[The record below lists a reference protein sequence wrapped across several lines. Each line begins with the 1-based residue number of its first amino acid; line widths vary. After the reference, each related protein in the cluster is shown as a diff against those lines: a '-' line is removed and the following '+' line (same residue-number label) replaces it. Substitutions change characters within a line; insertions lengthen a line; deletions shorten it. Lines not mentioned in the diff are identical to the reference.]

1 MKKSTLLLAL
11 ALPLCGVL
19 HAAEPLERQF
29 QNPPEETK
37 PWCYWYW
44 YKSDITRDGIT
55 KDLEAMKKAGVR
67 LAMIGNIDYGSLPS
81 GNVKMFT
88 PEWNSLT
95 RHAMAEG
102 ARLGIDI
109 YMFNSPGWSQS
120 GGPWIKPEQSMRRVI
135 WNEIPAQGGPFSAKV
150 RNAPQDIAVLAVP
163 RKKSVSVPGVIPPGQ
178 KNGVSFAKSS
188 WIWHP
193 SEDGATNAPAG
204 TKYFKKVFQ
213 ADPASIEAAKLLIAA
228 DNSFVAWVNC
238 KDVAKGSHWKTQQE
252 VSITPHLKNG
262 ENVIAV
268 AVTNPEA
275 GPSGLL
281 AALMLDTKDGK
292 QELIPTDASWLAGSS
307 EVEGWRDNAAT
318 PQGWQPARVLGAPT
332 MSPWRLSA
340 EAKSLGKIVRFEHS
354 EPFTARGLTLTP
366 KAPNWSVRD
375 RMGNSVM
382 VEGKLYALDEKGAR
396 TQVAEIKAM
405 GSNPTTDFLPLA
417 PATYSFKEITAK
429 VFEFEGTPTAGVA
442 ELSIGSEPVVAK
454 VVEKQLGRMH
464 PTPSPAWDSYIFPD
478 TEQRSDASLVLR
490 RSEILNLTDKL
501 DANGV
506 LTCDL
511 PPGDWTILYFGMVTT
526 GQRNRPAP
534 PEGTGL
540 ECDKMSK
547 EHIRSHFHSMFDA
560 LFAKMTPEERK
571 GFKGVTIDS
580 YEVGSQN
587 WTDGFDKTFA
597 TRIGYDPI
605 PMLPVLTG
613 RVVEGARDSDSFLS
627 DLRRTVSELV
637 VENYI
642 GGLRDVAAEH
652 GLRLWCEN
660 YGHWGFPSE
669 FLSYGGY
676 ADQIGGEFWSGG
688 LGLGSI
694 ECRAASS
701 AAHIY
706 GKPVVYAEAFT
717 SGNNPDQHPY
727 TLKRRGEE
735 LFCEGINHFVLHVSG
750 HQPRDSVPGV
760 NIFGTGFHRNTPWF
774 GHSRAWSR
782 YLQRCHLLLRQGEPV
797 ADTAVYI
804 GDFAPQMTGPAKP
817 VPPGYDY
824 DYINSDVLLKRA
836 RVENGELV
844 VPDEKDP
851 ARISTRYKMVA
862 MPTEPAAQKMRP
874 QVRAR
879 IEELKKQGALFVE
892 GVPVTAQTMQALKI
906 LPLVSKESGPLR
918 WKARR
923 LDDGMLFFLSN
934 FTKPGAFEVTL
945 RSKGKAPE
953 LFNPVTG
960 ETRKMARFWPD
971 GEGTRVAFHV
981 TDPADSFFVVFR
993 DPLPAGGS
1001 VVKSERDGQPVSA
1014 AELDL
1019 FFDKDGQLIGE
1030 AAQPGNYTVTMSTGA
1045 QKKAVIAP
1053 ACEPLVI
1060 KDGWTNVPGQEAAN
1074 TITQEVV
1081 FNLPETLAKAGEV
1094 NLDLGKVNVM
1104 ATATLNGK
1112 EFETLWMPPFALDV
1126 TKALKPGENRLRL
1139 QVVSTSP
1146 TTPSF
1151 GPEVRLKSVL
1161 KSIFK

>member
-1 MKKSTLLLAL
+1 MKKIALLAL
-11 ALPLCGVL
+11 TLTASL
-19 HAAEPLERQF
+19 HAAEPLAQQF

-67 LAMIGNIDYGSLPS
+67 LAMIGNIDYGSLPY

-88 PEWNSLT
+88 PEWNALT

-102 ARLGIDI
+102 ARLGIEI

-135 WNEIPAQGGPFSAKV
+135 WNEVPAQGGPFSAKV

-163 RKKSVSVPGVIPPGQ
+163 RKKTVSVPAVIPPGQ
-178 KNGVSFAKSS
+178 
-188 WIWHP
+188 
-193 SEDGATNAPAG
+193 D
-204 TKYFKKVFQ
+204 KV
-213 ADPASIEAAKLLIAA
+213 L
-228 DNSFVAWVNC
+228 
-238 KDVAKGSHWKTQQE
+238 
-252 VSITPHLKNG
+252 
-262 ENVIAV
+262 
-268 AVTNPEA
+268 
-275 GPSGLL
+275 
-281 AALMLDTKDGK
+281 
-292 QELIPTDASWLAGSS
+292 
-307 EVEGWRDNAAT
+307 
-318 PQGWQPARVLGAPT
+318 
-332 MSPWRLSA
+332 
-340 EAKSLGKIVRFEHS
+340 RFEHF

-366 KAPNWSVRD
+366 KVPNWSVRD

-382 VEGKLYALDEKGAR
+382 VEGKLYALDEKGVR
-396 TQVAEIKAM
+396 RLVAEIKAI
-405 GSNPTTDFLPLA
+405 GSNPSTDFLPLA
-417 PATYSFKEITAK
+417 PATYSFKETTAK

-442 ELSIGSEPVVAK
+442 EMSIGSEPLVAK

-464 PTPSPAWDSYIFPD
+464 PTPSPTWDSYIFPH
-478 TEQRSDASLVLR
+478 TEQPSDASLVLR

-501 DANGV
+501 DAHGV
-506 LTCDL
+506 LTCEL

-540 ECDKMSK
+540 ECDKMSR
-547 EHIRSHFHSMFDA
+547 EHIRSHFHSMFDG

-597 TRIGYDPI
+597 ARIGYDPI

-613 RVVEGARDSDSFLS
+613 RVVESAKDSDSFLS

-660 YGHWGFPSE
+660 YGHWGFPGE
-669 FLSYGGY
+669 FLAYGGY
-676 ADQIGGEFWSGG
+676 ADQIGGEFWAR
-688 LGLGSI
+688 GLGSI

-735 LFCEGINHFVLHVSG
+735 MFCEGINHFVLHVSG
-750 HQPRDSVPGV
+750 HQPRDGVPGV
-760 NIFGTGFHRNTPWF
+760 NVFGTAFHRNTPWF
-774 GHSRAWSR
+774 AHSRPWSC

-804 GDFAPQMTGPAKP
+804 GDFAPQMTGPANP

-844 VPDEKDP
+844 VPDAKDP

-862 MPTEPAAQKMRP
+862 MPQEPAAQQMRP
-874 QVRAR
+874 LVRAR
-879 IEELKKQGALFVE
+879 IEELKKQGAVFVE
-892 GVPVTAQTMQALKI
+892 GVPVTAQKMQELKI
-906 LPLVSKESGPLR
+906 APLVSKESGPLR

-945 RSKGKAPE
+945 RSTGKAPE

-971 GEGTRVAFHV
+971 GEGTRVAFQV
-981 TDPADSFFVVFR
+981 NDPADSFFIVFR

-1019 FFDKDGQLIGE
+1019 YFDKYGQLIGE

-1045 QKKAVIAP
+1045 QKRAVIAP

-1060 KDGWTNVPGQEAAN
+1060 KDGWTAVPGEEAAN
-1074 TITQEVV
+1074 TLTQEVV
-1081 FNLPETLAKAGEV
+1081 FDLPEAWAKSEAV
-1094 NLDLGKVNVM
+1094 KLNLGKVNVM
-1104 ATATLNGK
+1104 ATATVNGK

-1126 TKALKPGENRLRL
+1126 TQVLKPGENRLRL
-1139 QVVSTSP
+1139 QIVSTSP
-1146 TTPSF
+1146 TAPSF
-1151 GPEVRLKSVL
+1151 GPEVRIKPVL

>member
-1 MKKSTLLLAL
+1 MKKTALLLTLAFAFPCAL
-11 ALPLCGVL
+11 R
-19 HAAEPLERQF
+19 AEDSLAQQF

-44 YKSDITRDGIT
+44 YKSDITLEGIT
-55 KDLEAMKKAGVR
+55 KDLEAMKKAGIR

-88 PEWNSLT
+88 PEWKAAT
-95 RHAMAEG
+95 KHAMAEG
-102 ARLGIDI
+102 ARLGVDI

-135 WNEIPAQGGPFSAKV
+135 WNEVPAKGGPFSAKV

-178 KNGVSFAKSS
+178 KDAVSFSKSS
-188 WIWHP
+188 WLWHP
-193 SEDGATNAPAG
+193 SEDGATNASAG

-213 ADPASIEAAKLLIAA
+213 SDPTSIEAAKLLIAA
-228 DNSFVAWVNC
+228 DNSFVAWVNG
-238 KDVAKGSHWKTQQE
+238 KEVAKGSDWKTPQE
-252 VSITPHLKNG
+252 VSITPHLKSG
-262 ENVIAV
+262 ENVLAI

-275 GPSGLL
+275 SPSGLV
-281 AALMLDTKDGK
+281 AALMLDAKDGK
-292 QELIPTDASWLAGSS
+292 QQLIPTDASWLVGST
-307 EVEGWRDNAAT
+307 EVEGWRENGAT
-318 PQGWQPARVLGAPT
+318 PQGWQPARVLGAVS
-332 MSPWRLSA
+332 MSPWRLSG
-340 EAKSLGKIVRFEHS
+340 EAKSLGKIIRFEHS
-354 EPFTARGLTLTP
+354 EPFTARGLTLVP
-366 KAPNWSVRD
+366 KAPNWAVNQ
-375 RMGNSVM
+375 RMSNAVI
-382 VEGKLYALDEKGAR
+382 VEGKLYAVDEKGTR
-396 TQVAEIKAM
+396 TLVSEIKAV
-405 GSNPTTDFLPLA
+405 GSNPFTDFLPME
-417 PATYSFKEITAK
+417 PVTYSFKDTTAK
-429 VFEFEGTPTAGVA
+429 LFEFEGTPTAAVA
-442 ELSIGSEPVVAK
+442 ELTLGSEPIVAK

-464 PTPSPAWDSYIFPD
+464 ATPSPTWESYIFPN
-478 TEQRSDASLVLR
+478 TEQPADASLILR

-506 LTCDL
+506 LNCEL
-511 PPGDWTILYFGMVTT
+511 PQGDWTILYFGMVTT
-526 GQRNRPAP
+526 GKRNYPAP
-534 PEGTGL
+534 PEGSGL

-547 EHIRSHFHSMFDA
+547 EHIRFNFQSMFDG
-560 LFAKMTPEERK
+560 LFAEMTPEERK

-597 TRIGYDPI
+597 GRIGYDPI

-613 RVVEGARDSDSFLS
+613 RVVESAKDSDGFLS

-637 VENYI
+637 MENYV
-642 GGLRDVAAEH
+642 GGLREVAAEH

-688 LGLGSI
+688 LNLGSI

-706 GKPVVYAEAFT
+706 GKQTVFAEAFT
-717 SGNNPDQHPY
+717 SFNDFSKHPY
-727 TLKRRGEE
+727 VIKRRGEE

-750 HQPRDSVPGV
+750 HQPRDGVPGLNV
-760 NIFGTGFHRNTPWF
+760 FGTAFHRNTPWF
-774 GHSRAWSR
+774 SHSRAWTR
-782 YLQRCHLLLRQGEPV
+782 YLQRCHFMLRQGEPV

-804 GDFAPQMTGPAKP
+804 GDFAPQMTGPANP

-862 MPTEPAAQKMRP
+862 MPTEPAAQQMRP
-874 QVRAR
+874 QVRTR
-879 IEELKKQGALFVE
+879 IEELKKQGATFVD
-892 GVPVTAQTMQALKI
+892 GVPVSVQTMQELKI
-906 LPLVSKESGPLR
+906 APLVSKESGPLR

-945 RSKGKAPE
+945 RSKGQAPE

-981 TDPADSFFVVFR
+981 SDPADSFFIVFR
-993 DPLPAGGS
+993 DSLPEGGS

-1019 FFDKDGQLIGE
+1019 YFDKEGNLIGE

-1053 ACEPLVI
+1053 ACDPLVI
-1060 KDGWTNVPGQEAAN
+1060 KDGWAAVPGQEAPN
-1074 TITQEVV
+1074 TLTREVV
-1081 FNLPETLAKAGEV
+1081 FDLPEALAKAGAV
-1094 NLDLGKVNVM
+1094 KLDLGQVNVM

-1112 EFETLWMPPFALDV
+1112 EFETLWMPPFELDV

-1151 GPEVRLKSVL
+1151 GPEVRLKPFLESIL
-1161 KSIFK
+1161 K

>member
-1 MKKSTLLLAL
+1 MKKTALLLLSLAL
-11 ALPLCGVL
+11 ATLLK
-19 HAAEPLERQF
+19 AAEPLTQQF

-88 PEWNSLT
+88 PEWNALT

-102 ARLGIDI
+102 ARLGIEI
-109 YMFNSPGWSQS
+109 YMFNSPGWCQS

-163 RKKSVSVPGVIPPGQ
+163 RKKSVTVPGLIPPGQ
-178 KNGVSFAKSS
+178 KDGVSFAKSS
-188 WIWHP
+188 WLWHP
-193 SEDGATNAPAG
+193 AEDGATNAPAG

-213 ADPASIEAAKLLIAA
+213 AHPASIEAAKLLIAA
-228 DNSFVAWVNC
+228 DNSFVAWVNG
-238 KDVAKGSHWKTQQE
+238 KEVAKGADWRSPQE

-262 ENVIAV
+262 ENVIAIS
-268 AVTNPEA
+268 VTNSGT

-281 AALMLDTKDGK
+281 AALMLDAKDGK
-292 QELIPTDASWLAGSS
+292 QELIPTDASWLAGSAEAS
-307 EVEGWRDNAAT
+307 GWRDNAAA
-318 PQGWQPARVLGAPT
+318 PEGWQAARVLGAPT

-340 EAKSLGKIVRFEHS
+340 EPKSLGKIVRFEHS

-366 KAPNWSVRD
+366 KAPNWAIRD
-375 RMGNSVM
+375 RMGNVAM

-396 TQVAEIKAM
+396 TLVAEIKAI

-417 PATYSFKEITAK
+417 PATYSFKETTAK
-429 VFEFEGTPTAGVA
+429 AFEFEGTPTVGVA
-442 ELSIGSEPVVAK
+442 ELNLGSEPVVAK

-478 TEQRSDASLVLR
+478 TEQPSDASLVLR

-506 LTCDL
+506 LTCEL

-547 EHIRSHFHSMFDA
+547 EHIRSHFHSMFDG
-560 LFAKMTPEERK
+560 LFAKMTPETRQ

-597 TRIGYDPI
+597 ARTGYDPI

-613 RVVEGARDSDSFLS
+613 RVVESAKDSDGFLS

-637 VENYI
+637 VENYVI
-642 GGLRDVAAEH
+642 GLREVAAEH

-717 SGNNPDQHPY
+717 CFNNPDQHPY

-750 HQPRDSVPGV
+750 HQPRDGVPGV

-862 MPTEPAAQKMRP
+862 MPTEPAAQQMRP

-879 IEELKKQGALFVE
+879 IEELKKQGALFVD
-892 GVPVTAQTMQALKI
+892 GVPVTAQTMQELKI
-906 LPLVSKESGPLR
+906 APLVSKESGPLR

-945 RSKGKAPE
+945 RSKDKAPE

-960 ETRKMARFWPD
+960 ETRKMARFWTD
-971 GEGTRVAFHV
+971 GEGTRVAFQV
-981 TDPADSFFVVFR
+981 NDPADSFFIVFR

-1019 FFDKDGQLIGE
+1019 YFDKDGELIGE
-1030 AAQPGNYTVTMSTGA
+1030 ATQPGNYTVTMSTGA
-1045 QKKAVIAP
+1045 QKNAVIAT
-1053 ACEPLVI
+1053 ACDPLVI

-1074 TITQEVV
+1074 TLTQEVV
-1081 FNLPETLAKAGEV
+1081 FNLPEALTKAGALK
-1094 NLDLGKVNVM
+1094 LDLGKVNVM

-1112 EFETLWMPPFALDV
+1112 EFETLWMPPFAIDV

-1139 QVVSTSP
+1139 QVVSTTP
-1146 TTPSF
+1146 TTPGF
-1151 GPEVRLKSVL
+1151 GPEVRIKPVL